1 MTKVNAIKCLK
12 CGDTIYSR
20 AVHDFR
26 QCSCG
31 ECFIDGGFEYVR
43 IGGDEKNWKSKK
55 INVNATKK
63 ELYDDWNT
71 RTDKFGKIK
80 GDKND

>member
-20 AVHDFR
+20 AGHDFR